1 MSETISTSVSAAEIF
16 SAEDI
21 LGGPPKRKDIV
32 EGEKNEMD
40 SGVRPGQVGCC
51 IRSGVAAAG
60 VECTGV
66 THRPG
71 IFALFCRSSSLPLL
85 LPLRDVM
92 LAART
97 GPNALVSPAMGV

>member
-32 EGEKNEMD
+32 EGEKNGMD

-51 IRSGVAAAG
+51 ICSGVAAAG

-71 IFALFCRSSSLPLL
+71 IFALFCRSSLPLLL